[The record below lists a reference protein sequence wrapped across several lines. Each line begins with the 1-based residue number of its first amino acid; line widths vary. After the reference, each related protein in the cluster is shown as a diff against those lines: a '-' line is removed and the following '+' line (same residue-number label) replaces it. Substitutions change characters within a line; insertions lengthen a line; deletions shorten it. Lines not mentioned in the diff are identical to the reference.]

1 MQAKPH
7 REPQAPAEA
16 SPEVRV
22 IAQGPGWRIS
32 AFICHAGPEDRLFE
46 ERHEFVSVSAVIAG
60 SFQYHAETGRALL
73 YPGAFLLGN
82 AGTCFACG
90 HAHGRGDRCV
100 AFQFAPEMFAEI
112 GATAAGQSRFRFAAG
127 MIPAAP
133 EMMSAAVQAERAGLG
148 GAMAAEK
155 LAAEELAIGLAE
167 RAVAITSGHRAHHAS
182 PSARD
187 EKRISAALRHI
198 EDHADEPLDLDTLA
212 HVAAM
217 SKYHFLR
224 NFRGLTGVTP
234 YRYLLGLRLR
244 RAALALTTTTRP
256 VAAIALDAGFGDI
269 STFNAHFRRAFGR
282 TPSALRR
289 SGI

>member
-7 REPQAPAEA
+7 RKPEGPAEA

-22 IAQGPGWRIS
+22 IVQGPGWRIS
-32 AFICHAGPEDRLFE
+32 AFTCHAGPEDRPFE
-46 ERHEFVSVSAVIAG
+46 ERHDLVSVSAVIAG

-100 AFQFAPEMFAEI
+100 SFQFAPETFAEI
-112 GATAAGQSRFRFAAG
+112 AATAAGGARFRFATG

-148 GAMAAEK
+148 GVMSNMAT
-155 LAAEELAIGLAE
+155 EELAIGMAE
-167 RAVAITSGHRAHHAS
+167 RAAALTSGHRARHAS

-198 EDHADEPLDLDTLA
+198 EDHADEPLDLDALA
-212 HVAAM
+212 HIAAM

-224 NFRGLTGVTP
+224 SFRSLTGVTP

-244 RAALALTTTTRP
+244 RAALALTATTRP
-256 VAAIALDAGFGDI
+256 VAAIALEAGFGDI

-289 SGI
+289 API